1 MQKKIETMVLG
12 IGELSLDAIST
23 WFPSKNKETI
33 AKAIETSEVIG
44 IKGNK
49 VMAKSKMDA
58 IEKESVTKK
67 KINLAKIPEKLE
79 AKEIQENE
87 IKKEYTEE
95 INYGELLELI
105 MKYNRRVKEQYE
117 KLIARNFDNMKE
129 AIIKYYEAKFEVVKN
144 PFKVSGKSEMYSLV
158 HKKTKFEVAYLY
170 VGEFLSEEDFNKIS
184 SNFVED
190 TVYFCIT
197 KDAEV
202 LPNVSDREYYL
213 KDVDDI
219 VNKYL
224 NQYKFKEI
232 DTTILKIN

>member
-105 MKYNRRVKEQYE
+105 MKYNMRVKEQYE
-117 KLIARNFDNMKE
+117 K
-129 AIIKYYEAKFEVVKN
+129 
-144 PFKVSGKSEMYSLV
+144 
-158 HKKTKFEVAYLY
+158 
-170 VGEFLSEEDFNKIS
+170 
-184 SNFVED
+184 
-190 TVYFCIT
+190 
-197 KDAEV
+197 
-202 LPNVSDREYYL
+202 
-213 KDVDDI
+213 
-219 VNKYL
+219 
-224 NQYKFKEI
+224 
-232 DTTILKIN
+232 